1 MNAFIHWR
9 GVPLQTSLGEFAYAR
24 PCRRMIH
31 GCPFIGERDVA
42 LLEAGRWGRGE
53 L

>member
-9 GVPLQTSLGEFAYAR
+9 GVPLQTSLGEFAYAH

-31 GCPFIGERDVA
+31 GYPFIGERDVTPLA
-42 LLEAGRWGRGE
+42 AGRVGAAP
-53 L
+53 